1 MRGKIARSSP
11 EKKIIHK
18 SFEDPSEFRG
28 SEEEIMKKVRQVRD
42 EIKEWIRKTFEN

>member
-1 MRGKIARSSP
+1 MQRKTAHSFQ

-18 SFEDPSEFRG
+18 NFEDPSEFRG

-42 EIKEWIRKTFEN
+42 KIKEWIRKTFEN